1 MDDYSALTFDNS
13 EDLVNHAEYEVDED
27 CEVSGELARLLQQE
41 ERAILPH
48 KELLETINLG
58 TKEDRKEVKVG
69 ANLEPGVKERL
80 VQLLNEYVEI
90 FA

>member
-1 MDDYSALTFDNS
+1 MGDYSALAFGDS
-13 EDLVNHAEYEVDED
+13 EDLVNYAEYEGDED
-27 CEVSGELARLLQQE
+27 CEVPGELAWLLQQE

-48 KELLETINLG
+48 EELLETINLG
-58 TKEDRKEVKVG
+58 TAEDRKEVKVG
-69 ANLEPGVKERL
+69 ANLEPSVKERL